1 MTYTYCV
8 CTCILSSLN
17 VFVYDLGSVKCLSK
31 CIPSGVGKRSN
42 RWSAVTIRL
51 ALAVYCRSPAAYDA
65 LKSLDCFNYH
75 LGQHF
80 RLLLVPF
87 WRIVVS
93 INFFTHVYV
102 HKCVCIY
109 MYIHVTCS
117 NAYKF
122 CVYACL

>member
-1 MTYTYCV
+1 MTYTDCV

-65 LKSLDCFNYH
+65 LKSFGLLQLPSRSTLQAFTGAFLEDCGEH
-75 LGQHF
+75 
-80 RLLLVPF
+80 
-87 WRIVVS
+87 
-93 INFFTHVYV
+93 
-102 HKCVCIY
+102 
-109 MYIHVTCS
+109 
-117 NAYKF
+117 
-122 CVYACL
+122 